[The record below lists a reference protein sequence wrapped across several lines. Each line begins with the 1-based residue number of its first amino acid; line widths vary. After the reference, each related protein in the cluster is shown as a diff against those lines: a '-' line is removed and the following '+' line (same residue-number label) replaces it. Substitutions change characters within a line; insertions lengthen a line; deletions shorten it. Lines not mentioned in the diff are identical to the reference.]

1 MEFKKLSQLF
11 ITVLMAFIITA
22 CGSSDA
28 IDESDAPEAVNTETK
43 DMSNTDGTEGDVND
57 GAQAQGTGDDAVLE
71 GSDVMG
77 IDKDS
82 LTITYYFMF
91 DSNSLSD
98 DTRAELDKVAMFMKT
113 NAAKFQLH
121 GHADETGTREYNL
134 ALSERRAKSVED
146 YLALQGIERSRIE
159 VIGFGEEKPANPA
172 SSEAAYKEN
181 RRVELK
187 FQ

>member
-1 MEFKKLSQLF
+1 MKGKLMEIKKISQLF
-11 ITVLMAFIITA
+11 ATILMAFIITA

-28 IDESDAPEAVNTETK
+28 IDDSDAPEAVNTA
-43 DMSNTDGTEGDVND
+43 TEEST
-57 GAQAQGTGDDAVLE
+57 GAESTGTGEDAVLE
-71 GSDVMG
+71 VSDVSNTDDMA
-77 IDKDS
+77 IDQDS
-82 LTITYYFMF
+82 LTITYYFAF
-91 DSNSLSD
+91 DSNSLND

-146 YLALQGIERSRIE
+146 YLSLQGIERSRIE

>member
-1 MEFKKLSQLF
+1 MDMEIKKISQLF
-11 ITVLMAFIITA
+11 ATILMALIITA
-22 CGSSDA
+22 CSSSDT
-28 IDESDAPEAVNTETK
+28 IDESDAPEAVSTATE
-43 DMSNTDGTEGDVND
+43 DMSNTDGAE
-57 GAQAQGTGDDAVLE
+57 AQGAGEDVVLE
-71 GSDVMG
+71 STDDMS
-77 IDKDS
+77 IDKDN
-82 LTITYYFMF
+82 LTITYYFAF

-98 DTRAELDKVAMFMKT
+98 DTRSALDTVAMFMKT

-146 YLALQGIERSRIE
+146 YLSLQGVESSRIE

-172 SSEAAYKEN
+172 STEAAYKEN